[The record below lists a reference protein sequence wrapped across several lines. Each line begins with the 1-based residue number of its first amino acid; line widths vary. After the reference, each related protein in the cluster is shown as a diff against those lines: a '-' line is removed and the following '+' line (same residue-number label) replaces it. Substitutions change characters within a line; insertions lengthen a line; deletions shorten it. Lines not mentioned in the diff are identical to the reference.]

1 MRRFWM
7 LLLCFSLLAV
17 PVSAFSGLTS
27 AQNQT
32 VVDSDGSCR
41 VTLTVTLQL
50 DAAVPGLVFPLPSQA
65 RDITVNGTSAKSAYT
80 GTARN
85 VELDDFVSGAG
96 TYTLVIRYSLPDT
109 VTSDARG
116 RLTLTLELLSGFAY
130 PVETLSF
137 SVTLP
142 GAPDSTPAFTSVYY
156 QETVDS
162 LMTLSVEGAVI
173 SGTVNHRL
181 QDHETLA
188 MTLSVSEEMFPQ
200 SMSKRWS
207 MDTVDLIMIGSGIL
221 ALLYWL
227 ITMRT
232 APPRRVRRTVPPEGI
247 TAGELGCRLTGRGV
261 DFTMMVISWAQMGY
275 ILIQPDD
282 NGRVLLHKRMDMG
295 NERSDFE
302 NRYFRSLF
310 GRRKMVDG
318 TGYHYARLCRKAMR
332 SRPGIQDFFLRSTG
346 NPLVFRVLTAA
357 IGTFSGIS
365 LAAAFAADTGW
376 RTVLS
381 ILLGI
386 LGTVTAWL
394 IQSASMRIHNRNKL
408 PLWLGLGA
416 GIIWFF
422 LSTAAGEWNV
432 ALCVLPA
439 EFLAGLAAA
448 YGGRRSD
455 IGKQAMSDILGLRRY
470 LRTISPEEA
479 KRILKSNPLYYYDMA
494 PYALAL
500 DADRAFARQLSRV
513 RLPECPYLTTGMD
526 GHLTAPEWDQ
536 LLRDT
541 VNSLDA
547 LQKRL
552 PIDRLL
558 GKT

>member
-1 MRRFWM
+1 
-7 LLLCFSLLAV
+7 
-17 PVSAFSGLTS
+17 
-27 AQNQT
+27 
-32 VVDSDGSCR
+32 
-41 VTLTVTLQL
+41 
-50 DAAVPGLVFPLPSQA
+50 
-65 RDITVNGTSAKSAYT
+65 
-80 GTARN
+80 
-85 VELDDFVSGAG
+85 
-96 TYTLVIRYSLPDT
+96 
-109 VTSDARG
+109 
-116 RLTLTLELLSGFAY
+116 
-130 PVETLSF
+130 
-137 SVTLP
+137 
-142 GAPDSTPAFTSVYY
+142 
-156 QETVDS
+156 
-162 LMTLSVEGAVI
+162 
-173 SGTVNHRL
+173 
-181 QDHETLA
+181 

-394 IQSASMRIHNRNKL
+394 IQSAGMRIHNRNKL

-439 EFLAGLAAA
+439 EFLAGLVAA